1 MLVGKLETAMSDSLA
16 RVARRKH
23 LSVSGILGS
32 RNGPPTPSQ
41 RRLGT
46 RLAIGIIVAALLA
59 IVLLDHYGIL
69 H

>member
-1 MLVGKLETAMSDSLA
+1 MSEPSPA
-16 RVARRKH
+16 SESRKQPT
-23 LSVSGILGS
+23 
-32 RNGPPTPSQ
+32 GPPTPSQ

-59 IVLLDHYGIL
+59 IILLDHYGIL

>member
-1 MLVGKLETAMSDSLA
+1 MLVQKLEPVMSDSPA
-16 RVARRKH
+16 SESRKQPAP
-23 LSVSGILGS
+23 S
-32 RNGPPTPSQ
+32 PPTPSQ

-59 IVLLDHYGIL
+59 IILLDHYGIL